1 MEKLNIN
8 KLSVCCVI
16 VCETYDETH
25 RIIALAEQAGLSKKK
40 NIFDQDEK
48 QFKNVV
54 ISTEHNW
61 YETVDDLLDDD
72 VIIPSE
78 QITSIAYKTK
88 ELHSPCLIIC
98 KSARERKRVINL
110 LKEANVCEFFHGKTG
125 AWTLLPNVIVRNLE
139 NVFYTT
145 AINELAWGDKV
156 YNSEQIF

>member
-61 YETVDDLLDDD
+61 YENQTHRSIQMNRLGHAAIIKREMRPCTV
-72 VIIPSE
+72 
-78 QITSIAYKTK
+78 QN
-88 ELHSPCLIIC
+88 
-98 KSARERKRVINL
+98 RM
-110 LKEANVCEFFHGKTG
+110 GK
-125 AWTLLPNVIVRNLE
+125 
-139 NVFYTT
+139 
-145 AINELAWGDKV
+145 D
-156 YNSEQIF
+156 S